1 MRRIF
6 SLNGD
11 DFVVLLPA
19 ISAIF
24 SKSLTKLWCHVLNF
38 RRLEFPNLCLI
49 IELLTCIAGS
59 NSTVER
65 AFSLL
70 TLLLM
75 DRRWTMHHSTMEDL
89 LITKANDNTWSE
101 SERKGI
107 TEPWKCFWRKEER
120 CSLQVPRKI

>member
-101 SERKGI
+101 S
-107 TEPWKCFWRKEER
+107 
-120 CSLQVPRKI
+120 